1 MNASGGVGRSTLT
14 DLLARLVTS
23 FLFVMLSINL
33 FNDFLRTHRITGLLL
48 VISEAAVVVFTIV
61 RRRAQ
66 LVDRSPLGVVVTA
79 LSVVGPPLIRSSA
92 DGGLVPDEITAL
104 VSGLGLCIVIA
115 GKLTLGRSFGLIPAN
130 RGVVVAGPYLVV
142 RHPIYAGYLLTH
154 VAFLAA
160 HPTPANAVILLVAD
174 TALIIRALR
183 EERVLGHDDRYR
195 AYCRRVG
202 WHLVPGVF

>member
-1 MNASGGVGRSTLT
+1 V
-14 DLLARLVTS
+14 
-23 FLFVMLSINL
+23 
-33 FNDFLRTHRITGLLL
+33 
-48 VISEAAVVVFTIV
+48 
-61 RRRAQ
+61 
-66 LVDRSPLGVVVTA
+66 
-79 LSVVGPPLIRSSA
+79 
-92 DGGLVPDEITAL
+92 
-104 VSGLGLCIVIA
+104 VIA

-154 VAFLAA
+154 LAFLAA
-160 HPTPANAVILLVAD
+160 HPTFANALILLVAD

-195 AYCRRVG
+195 DYCTRVG